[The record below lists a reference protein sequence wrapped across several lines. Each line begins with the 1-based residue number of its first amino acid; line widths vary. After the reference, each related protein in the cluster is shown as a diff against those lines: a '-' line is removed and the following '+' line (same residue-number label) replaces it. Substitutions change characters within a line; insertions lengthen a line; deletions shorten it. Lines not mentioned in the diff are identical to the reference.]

1 MFTRR
6 ILLPAAIVLSALTI
20 GGTTA
25 GVAVAA
31 SSQGHF
37 SADLPAHP
45 AHSLTVQVRQV
56 GLRTWHSDPLS
67 EVRTRT
73 PEREMFR

>member
-45 AHSLTVQVRQV
+45 AHSLTVQLDRWAC
-56 GLRTWHSDPLS
+56 GPG
-67 EVRTRT
+67 T
-73 PEREMFR
+73 PTPCQK